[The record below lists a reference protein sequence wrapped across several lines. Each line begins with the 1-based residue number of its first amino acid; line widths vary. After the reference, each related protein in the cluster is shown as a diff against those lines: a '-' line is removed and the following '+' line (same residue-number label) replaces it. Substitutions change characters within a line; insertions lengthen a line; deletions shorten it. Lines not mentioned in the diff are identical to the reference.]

1 MFKSFTKLFNQDKEN
16 KTSNS
21 NDDKIMLFG
30 GLLVEAALI
39 DGIIDEKEIKKITK
53 SIAYFFALKYET
65 ANIIVNE
72 CLKNSNENNS
82 FHYYTSRIN
91 KEFEYDKKIN
101 LLEMLW
107 EVILTD
113 KKIHDFEANLM
124 RRVSG
129 LLYISDIDSGNA
141 KKRILKNINK
151 T

>member
-1 MFKSFTKLFNQDKEN
+1 MFKSFTKLFNQEKEN
-16 KTSNS
+16 QTSGS
-21 NDDKIMLFG
+21 NDDKIILFG

-39 DGIIDEKEIKKITK
+39 DGIIDEKEIEKITK
-53 SIAYFFALKYET
+53 SIAYFFTLKYEA
-65 ANIIVNE
+65 ANIIIAG

-107 EVILTD
+107 EVILID
-113 KKIHDFEANLM
+113 KKIHDFEASLM

-141 KKRILKNINK
+141 KKRVLKNINK

>member
-16 KTSNS
+16 QTSNS

-53 SIAYFFALKYET
+53 SIAYFFTLKDET
-65 ANIIVNE
+65 ANTIVSK

-107 EVILTD
+107 EVILAD
-113 KKIHDFEANLM
+113 KKVHDFEANLM

-141 KKRILKNINK
+141 KKRVLKNINK